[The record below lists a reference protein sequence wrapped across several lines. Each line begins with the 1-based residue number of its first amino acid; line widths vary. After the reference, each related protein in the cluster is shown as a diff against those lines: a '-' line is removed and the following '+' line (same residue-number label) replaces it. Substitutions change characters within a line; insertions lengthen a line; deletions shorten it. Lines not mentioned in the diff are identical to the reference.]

1 MVQSTI
7 VPTIVASPGQASALP
22 FIARYEGIADGLP
35 GDRAPRASAASILG
49 RDGLPALRDEAWK
62 YTSLRHLNEV
72 AFHEALTEAGDDR
85 PTLDLPELGDLA
97 ALPRLVFVQGRLRE
111 DMSARS
117 DRLGMSSFRQRPQF
131 GSLVRPDRERMVA
144 LNTMLAEDG
153 AIIEVGAGVDAGT
166 LVIISLGAALHGTPI
181 AFHPRH
187 SIRLGQGARLTII
200 EIATG
205 TGAYLHN
212 PVTEV
217 HVAAGATLAHVKLQD
232 ESAAAFHM
240 ATLYADVAE
249 GASYD
254 GFTLTT
260 GARLARNEMHV
271 SLAGAN
277 AHAAINAAQVLRG
290 HQHADFTT
298 VVSHDAPGGASR
310 QTVKNVLADHARG
323 VFQGKIEVARAAQ
336 KTDGYQMNQALLL
349 SEHAEIDCKPQ
360 LEIYADDVKCSH
372 GATVGA
378 LDPEQ
383 LFYLLSRG
391 ITPPEARGLLVR
403 AFLAE
408 ALDMVAHDGARAL
421 LDGVLERW
429 WMQQEAA

>member
-1 MVQSTI
+1 MKPSAI
-7 VPTIVASPGQASALP
+7 VPAIVASPGQASALP
-22 FIARYEGIADGLP
+22 FIRRYEGIADGLP
-35 GDRAPRASAASILG
+35 GVRAARGTAAAILE

-62 YTSLRHLNEV
+62 YTSLRHLGETP
-72 AFHEALTEAGDDR
+72 FHAALTEAGDDR
-85 PTLDLPELGDLA
+85 PAINLPDLGALA
-97 ALPRLVFVQGRLRE
+97 GLPRLVFVQGRLRD
-111 DMSARS
+111 DMSVHS
-117 DRLGMSSFRQRPQF
+117 DLLSMSSFRQRPHF
-131 GSLVRPDRERMVA
+131 GSLARPDCERMVA

-153 AIIEVGAGVDAGT
+153 AVIEVGAGVDAGT
-166 LVIISLGAALHGTPI
+166 LVLISLGAATHGTPI

-187 SIRLGQGARLTII
+187 SIRLGEGARLTLV

-205 TGAYLHN
+205 TGTYLHN

-217 HVAAGATLAHVKLQD
+217 HVGNGASLAHVKLQD
-232 ESAAAFHM
+232 ESRDAFHM
-240 ATLYADVAE
+240 STLYAHVGA

-260 GARLARNEMHV
+260 GARLARSEIHV
-271 SLAGAN
+271 RLAGSD
-277 AHAAINAAQVLRG
+277 AHAAINAAQVLRF

-298 VVSHDAPGGASR
+298 VVSHDAPNGASR

-360 LEIYADDVKCSH
+360 LEIFADDVKCSH

-391 ITPPEARGLLVR
+391 IPQAEARALLVR

-429 WMQQEAA
+429 WEGALA